1 MGGISL
7 IREDNVF
14 KGLSDAMIDQR
25 FNWCARCEVF
35 GLHTQDAAGNAICP
49 EQWVG
54 PRPTFNAGG
63 MMGPLQCTFEGCPAG
78 NDGEQL
84 DSRVRSELPTGPEVQ
99 LVRSRLRDD
108 PLLSQGAWP
117 LQPR

>member
-78 NDGEQL
+78 TTANIRRTRAIRIVHRAVC
-84 DSRVRSELPTGPEVQ
+84 ST
-99 LVRSRLRDD
+99 RL
-108 PLLSQGAWP
+108 L
-117 LQPR
+117 